1 MKTKTIVRGVVG
13 LMACW
18 PLLGDPVPRLAAE
31 ELPVYRAV
39 PKRDADFYE
48 SLDGG
53 PPKLL
58 PGCSWYCAGDIRGVK
73 ASSELPAARGIT
85 YAAKNAHDFDPRTAW
100 VEGVGG
106 DGEGEYLEY
115 TFLFDQPDYDGRL
128 GITTV
133 ILSNGYKKS
142 RELWRANSR
151 VKKMKMYVD
160 GKARAFID
168 LLDRHEVQTIEIG
181 KIMFPP
187 KKRTVIR
194 FEILEVF
201 PGEKYQD
208 TAITDLVFEGV
219 GAH

>member
-1 MKTKTIVRGVVG
+1 MKTIMMVRGFTG
-13 LMACW
+13 LVACW
-18 PLLGDPVPRLAAE
+18 LLVGGPVPRLDAG

-58 PGCSWYCAGDIRGVK
+58 PGCSWYCAGDVRGVK
-73 ASSELPAARGIT
+73 ASSELASARGIT

-106 DGEGEYLEY
+106 NGEGEYLEY
-115 TFLFDQPDYDGRL
+115 TFLFDRSDYDGRV

-133 ILSNGYKKS
+133 LLSNGYKKS
-142 RELWRANSR
+142 RELWKANSR

-160 GKARAFID
+160 GRARAIIES
-168 LLDRHEVQTIEIG
+168 LDRYEIQTVEIG

-187 KKRTVIR
+187 KKKTVIR
-194 FEILEVF
+194 FEILEVY

-208 TAITDLVFEGV
+208 TAITDLVFDGV